1 MRNCHIYFQA
11 SGSCAD
17 PFFSK
22 FQLLMGSHEGAQGH
36 MRVHL
41 RRWGDLRAPWSMQR
55 WFLWKVHNIFHHA
68 IWPQGVGGYDIYP
81 VALRANPPRHYL
93 QSKVVG
99 YPERDGRI
107 LTFLLNIEVS
117 GRSCGCLGGSF
128 GASGG
133 PGSIRGLREGLQ
145 GVLGELQGVLGLNPK
160 PLLFGGK
167 YVIKIR
173 FWSLGDF
180 WWNEGTFRIP
190 VFFHDFQ

>member
-1 MRNCHIYFQA
+1 M
-11 SGSCAD
+11 
-17 PFFSK
+17 
-22 FQLLMGSHEGAQGH
+22 
-36 MRVHL
+36 
-41 RRWGDLRAPWSMQR
+41 
-55 WFLWKVHNIFHHA
+55 
-68 IWPQGVGGYDIYP
+68 
-81 VALRANPPRHYL
+81 ALRANPPRHYL

-117 GRSCGCLGGSF
+117 GGSCGCLGGSF

-180 WWNEGTFRIP
+180 
-190 VFFHDFQ
+190 